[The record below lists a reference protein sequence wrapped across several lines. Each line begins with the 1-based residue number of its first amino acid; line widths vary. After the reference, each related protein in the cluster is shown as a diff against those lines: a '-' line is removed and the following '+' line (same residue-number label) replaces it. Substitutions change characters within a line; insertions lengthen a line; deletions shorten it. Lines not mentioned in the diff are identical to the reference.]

1 VRFAIALLAACAPM
15 LVSGCGK
22 EGPPLPP
29 QRLIPAPVADA
40 VARRTASRVELRFVL
55 PTRNQNGP
63 GPIDLHRIEIFAITV
78 GPGAPPPTNRDLMSS
93 ERLVGT
99 IDVRPQPE
107 EGEEAKEDPSDKR
120 PRAGEAVS
128 FVEELTPEKMTP
140 PALSERGESKGAE
153 PQPQKEVP
161 VVPDPKAAAA
171 PATPAYVQRIYVV
184 RGVTR
189 GGRPGQPAPRL
200 AVPLVDPA
208 PAPAGLDVRYDE
220 RRFVI
225 TWLPPVVSSDAAAD
239 AVAFNVYAGGGTAP
253 LNAAPIA
260 ETRFEHGPI
269 RFGTEECFAVRAVK
283 TVQNVRIES
292 APSESRCVSPADT
305 FAPAAPKGLQIVAGP
320 DGISLSWDANT
331 EEDLGG
337 YIVLR
342 GESPDETLQP
352 LTEPIR
358 ETNYRDTAV
367 KSGVTYVYR
376 LVAVDTVTPKPNTSA
391 QSEPARVTAR

>member
-1 VRFAIALLAACAPM
+1 MRFAIALLAACVPLA
-15 LVSGCGK
+15 VTGCGK

-29 QRLIPAPVADA
+29 LRLVPAPVAEA

-63 GPIDLHRIEIFAITV
+63 GPIDLQKVEIFAITV
-78 GPGAPPPTNRDLMSS
+78 GPGAPPPTNRDLMST

-99 IDVRPQPE
+99 IDVRPEPK
-107 EGEEAKEDPSDKR
+107 EGEEVKEDPSDKR

-128 FVEELTPEKMTP
+128 FAEELTPEKLTP
-140 PALSERGESKGAE
+140 RVEAPPLKEAPA
-153 PQPQKEVP
+153 
-161 VVPDPKAAAA
+161 PDPKTAKPPPPG
-171 PATPAYVQRIYVV
+171 PAFPQRIYAV

-189 GGRPGQPAPRL
+189 GGRPGPPAPRL

-208 PAPAGLDVRYDE
+208 PAPAGLSIQYDE
-220 RRFVI
+220 RMFVV
-225 TWLPPVVSSDAAAD
+225 TWLPPVASTPDAPTAD
-239 AVAFNVYAGGGTAP
+239 PLAFNVYVDGANTP
-253 LNAAPIA
+253 VNPAPIA
-260 ETRFEHGPI
+260 ETRFEHGPV
-269 RFGTEECFAVRAVK
+269 RFGTEQCFAVRTVK

-292 APSESRCVSPADT
+292 AASEPVCESPRDK
-305 FAPAAPKGLQIVAGP
+305 FPPAAPKGLQVVAGP

-331 EEDLGG
+331 EEDLAG

-342 GESPDETLQP
+342 AESPDETLHP
-352 LTEPIR
+352 LMTEPIR
-358 ETNYRDTAV
+358 DTNYRDTAV

-376 LVAVDTVTPKPNTSA
+376 LVALDKATPKPNESA

>member
-1 VRFAIALLAACAPM
+1 VRIALALCAACAALLA
-15 LVSGCGK
+15 GCGK

-29 QRLIPAPVADA
+29 MRLIPAAVGDA

-63 GPIDLHRIEIFAITV
+63 GPVDLHKVEIFAITV
-78 GPGAPPPTNRDLMSS
+78 GPGAPTPTNRDLMSS
-93 ERLVGT
+93 EQLVGA
-99 IDVRPQPE
+99 IDVRPQLE
-107 EGEEAKEDPSDKR
+107 EGEEAKDDPSDKR
-120 PRAGEAVS
+120 PRPGEAVS
-128 FVEELTPEKMTP
+128 FVEELTAETMTP
-140 PALSERGESKGAE
+140 RVE
-153 PQPQKEVP
+153 PPPQKEAMVAT
-161 VVPDPKAAAA
+161 VPDPTAA
-171 PATPAYVQRIYVV
+171 PAAPAAPAYVQRIYVV

-208 PAPAGLDVRYDE
+208 PAPAGLDVQYDE
-220 RRFVI
+220 RKFVI
-225 TWLPPVVSSDAAAD
+225 TWLPAVVSTDAPAD
-239 AVAFNVYAGGGTAP
+239 AVAFNVYAGGAGAP

-269 RFGTEECFAVRAVK
+269 RFGTEECFAVRAIK

-305 FAPAAPKGLQIVAGP
+305 FAPAAPKGLQVVAGP
-320 DGISLSWDANT
+320 DGVSLSWDANT
-331 EEDLGG
+331 EEDLAG

-342 GESPDETLQP
+342 GESPDEKLQQ
-352 LTEPIR
+352 LMTELVR
-358 ETNYRDTAV
+358 ESNYRDAAV
-367 KSGVTYVYR
+367 KPGVAYVYR
-376 LVAVDTVTPKPNTSA
+376 LLAVDKADNKSA

>member
-1 VRFAIALLAACAPM
+1 MKSAIALLAACAPF
-15 LVSGCGK
+15 LLTGCGK

-29 QRLIPAPVADA
+29 LRLIPAPVADA

-63 GPIDLHRIEIFAITV
+63 GPIDLHKVEIYAITV
-78 GPGAPPPTNRDLMSS
+78 GPGAPPPTNRDLMSA

-107 EGEEAKEDPSDKR
+107 EGAEVKEDPSDKR
-120 PRAGEAVS
+120 PRPGEAVS
-128 FVEELTPEKMTP
+128 FAEELTAEKMTP
-140 PALSERGESKGAE
+140 RPE
-153 PQPQKEVP
+153 PQPQKETA
-161 VVPDPKAAAA
+161 VPDPKAAAA
-171 PATPAYVQRIYVV
+171 PPAAPTYVQRIYAV

-208 PAPAGLDVRYDE
+208 PAPAGLDVQYDE
-220 RRFVI
+220 RKFVI
-225 TWLPPVVSSDAAAD
+225 TWLPPVAPSDAPAD
-239 AVAFNVYAGGGTAP
+239 PVAFNVYAGGGGPP
-253 LNAAPIA
+253 LNPAPIA
-260 ETRFEHGPI
+260 ETRFEHGPV
-269 RFGTEECFAVRAVK
+269 RFGAEECFAVRTVK
-283 TVQNVRIES
+283 TVQNIRIES
-292 APSESRCVSPADT
+292 AASDSRCVSPRDT

-320 DGISLSWDANT
+320 DGVSLSWDANT

-342 GESPDETLQP
+342 GESPDETLQA

-367 KSGVTYVYR
+367 KPGVTYVYR
-376 LVAVDTVTPKPNTSA
+376 LVAVDKAPQANTSP